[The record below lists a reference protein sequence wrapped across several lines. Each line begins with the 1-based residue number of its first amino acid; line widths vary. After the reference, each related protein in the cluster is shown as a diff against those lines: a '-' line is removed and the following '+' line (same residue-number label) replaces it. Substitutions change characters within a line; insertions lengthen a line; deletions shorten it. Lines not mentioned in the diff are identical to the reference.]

1 MEHTQGRPG
10 HVVVGVDGSE
20 NSKRA
25 FDFAL
30 SIAQQHQQEMKIV
43 AAFTEPGYEYIPAD
57 VYGIARKQAEHV
69 LDEFIAR
76 AEGSGVQLSSVASEG
91 DAAGVL
97 VEASDVASLVVV
109 GKRGRSRFAGRFLGS
124 VSASVAAHSRCPS
137 LVVPAKRDVKELPEA
152 QYAKMPDSPG
162 WAETG
167 VITAEGV
174 EDATDFRDSVVVGI
188 DVDAHPVETALHG
201 ARYAQDH
208 DLKLILV
215 AAEPLS
221 GSLWIPVSPI
231 YRAEIPDM
239 RREVA
244 AQLEA
249 VTVQIAS
256 QTDVPVQ
263 WRFYD
268 AHPSDVLA
276 EASQTA
282 AFVVVGTRG
291 RGGFTGLLLGSISQA
306 VLNRAV
312 APVLVVPSPV
322 KN

>member
-1 MEHTQGRPG
+1 MRRGAIIE
-10 HVVVGVDGSE
+10 E
-20 NSKRA
+20 
-25 FDFAL
+25 
-30 SIAQQHQQEMKIV
+30 
-43 AAFTEPGYEYIPAD
+43 
-57 VYGIARKQAEHV
+57 
-69 LDEFIAR
+69 
-76 AEGSGVQLSSVASEG
+76 
-91 DAAGVL
+91 
-97 VEASDVASLVVV
+97 SDVASLVVV

-137 LVVPAKRDVKELPEA
+137 LIVPAEYDAKELPEA
-152 QYAKMPDSPG
+152 PFAKMPDAPG

-167 VITAEGV
+167 VIAAEGV

-188 DVDAHPVETALHG
+188 DVDAQPVETALHG

-208 DLKLILV
+208 GLKLILV
-215 AAEPLS
+215 TAEPLS

-244 AQLEA
+244 SQLEA
-249 VTVQIAS
+249 ITVQVAG

-268 AHPSDVLA
+268 AHPADVLA

-282 AFVVVGTRG
+282 DFVVVGTRG
-291 RGGFTGLLLGSISQA
+291 RGGFAGLLLGSISQA

-312 APVLVVPSPV
+312 SPVLVVPTGS
-322 KN
+322 NHE